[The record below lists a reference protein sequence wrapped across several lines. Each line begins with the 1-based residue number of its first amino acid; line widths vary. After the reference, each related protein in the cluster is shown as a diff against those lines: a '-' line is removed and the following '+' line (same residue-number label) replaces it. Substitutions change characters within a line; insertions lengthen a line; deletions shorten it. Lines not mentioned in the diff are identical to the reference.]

1 MSREPEAT
9 VPRDR
14 ETSREFRT
22 GSTLDALE
30 RGTYDPTEEGEGMP
44 MKASEPPASDPPA
57 PDPPESRPES
67 QAETQQPAR
76 SRPLR
81 VVVVDDH
88 PMYRDGLCQMLAGSV
103 ETEPVGEAAT
113 GEEAVE
119 TVRRLR
125 PDLVLMDLRLP
136 GMSGV
141 EATRRILDDS
151 PGLPILVLSMLDDD
165 DSVFAAMRAGA
176 RGYLLK
182 GADRDELLQAIRAAS
197 LGEVIFGASIARRV
211 MAFFAGAPMT
221 AAAAAF
227 PELTD
232 REREILER
240 IARGE
245 ANPAIARAFGLTEKT
260 VRNNVSNIL
269 NKLQV
274 ADRAGA
280 IVRARD
286 AGLGNA

>member
-1 MSREPEAT
+1 MR
-9 VPRDR
+9 RM
-14 ETSREFRT
+14 
-22 GSTLDALE
+22 DASG
-30 RGTYDPTEEGEGMP
+30 RATYDAAEQGEEHAQRDGRARAHATTAAWLRHAEGAMT
-44 MKASEPPASDPPA
+44 ASDPP
-57 PDPPESRPES
+57 S
-67 QAETQQPAR
+67 R

-88 PMYRDGLCQMLAGSV
+88 PMYRDGLRQMLATSA

-113 GEEAVE
+113 GEDAVE

-141 EATRRILDDS
+141 EATRRILEDV
-151 PGLPILVLSMLDDD
+151 PGLPIVVLSMLDDD

-211 MAFFAGAPMT
+211 MAFFAGAPIA

-227 PELTD
+227 PELTE

-245 ANPAIARAFGLTEKT
+245 ANAAIARSFGLTEKT
-260 VRNNVSNIL
+260 VRNHVSNIL

>member
-1 MSREPEAT
+1 
-9 VPRDR
+9 
-14 ETSREFRT
+14 
-22 GSTLDALE
+22 
-30 RGTYDPTEEGEGMP
+30 
-44 MKASEPPASDPPA
+44 
-57 PDPPESRPES
+57 
-67 QAETQQPAR
+67 
-76 SRPLR
+76 
-81 VVVVDDH
+81 
-88 PMYRDGLCQMLAGSV
+88 
-103 ETEPVGEAAT
+103 
-113 GEEAVE
+113 
-119 TVRRLR
+119 
-125 PDLVLMDLRLP
+125 MDLRLP

-141 EATRRILDDS
+141 EATRRILDDF
-151 PGLPILVLSMLDDD
+151 PALPILVLSMLDDD
-165 DSVFAAMRAGA
+165 DSVFAAIRAGA

-245 ANPAIARAFGLTEKT
+245 ANTAIARDFGLTEKT

>member
-1 MSREPEAT
+1 MTAPEEAT
-9 VPRDR
+9 
-14 ETSREFRT
+14 
-22 GSTLDALE
+22 
-30 RGTYDPTEEGEGMP
+30 
-44 MKASEPPASDPPA
+44 PA
-57 PDPPESRPES
+57 
-67 QAETQQPAR
+67 AR
-76 SRPLR
+76 AARPLR
-81 VVVVDDH
+81 IVVVDDH
-88 PMYRDGLCQMLAGSV
+88 PMYRDGLRQMLANSP

-113 GEEAVE
+113 GEDAV
-119 TVRRLR
+119 VIVARLQ

-141 EATRRILDDS
+141 EATRRILDET

-182 GADRDELLQAIRAAS
+182 GVDRDELLQAIRAAS

-211 MAFFAGAPMT
+211 MAFFAGAPIV

-227 PELTD
+227 PELTE

-245 ANPAIARAFGLTEKT
+245 ANVAIASGFGLTEKT
-260 VRNNVSNIL
+260 VRNHVSNIL

>member
-1 MSREPEAT
+1 MGRPG
-9 VPRDR
+9 RR
-14 ETSREFRT
+14 M
-22 GSTLDALE
+22 DALE
-30 RGTYDPTEEGEGMP
+30 SATYDPPEEREGSP
-44 MKASEPPASDPPA
+44 MTAPEPPGFDPPASQPA
-57 PDPPESRPES
+57 SDPPESRPES
-67 QAETQQPAR
+67 QPPAR

-88 PMYRDGLCQMLAGSV
+88 PMYRDGLRQMLATSA
-103 ETEPVGEAAT
+103 ETEP
-113 GEEAVE
+113 
-119 TVRRLR
+119 
-125 PDLVLMDLRLP
+125 
-136 GMSGV
+136 
-141 EATRRILDDS
+141 
-151 PGLPILVLSMLDDD
+151 
-165 DSVFAAMRAGA
+165 
-176 RGYLLK
+176 
-182 GADRDELLQAIRAAS
+182 

-245 ANPAIARAFGLTEKT
+245 ANTAIARDFGLTEKT

>member
-1 MSREPEAT
+1 
-9 VPRDR
+9 
-14 ETSREFRT
+14 
-22 GSTLDALE
+22 
-30 RGTYDPTEEGEGMP
+30 
-44 MKASEPPASDPPA
+44 
-57 PDPPESRPES
+57 
-67 QAETQQPAR
+67 
-76 SRPLR
+76 
-81 VVVVDDH
+81 
-88 PMYRDGLCQMLAGSV
+88 
-103 ETEPVGEAAT
+103 
-113 GEEAVE
+113 
-119 TVRRLR
+119 
-125 PDLVLMDLRLP
+125 
-136 GMSGV
+136 MSGV
-141 EATRRILDDS
+141 EATRRILDDF
-151 PGLPILVLSMLDDD
+151 PALPILVLSMLDDD
-165 DSVFAAMRAGA
+165 DSVFAAIRAGA

-245 ANPAIARAFGLTEKT
+245 ANTAIARDFGLTEKT

>member
-1 MSREPEAT
+1 MTTAEPAA
-9 VPRDR
+9 
-14 ETSREFRT
+14 
-22 GSTLDALE
+22 G
-30 RGTYDPTEEGEGMP
+30 
-44 MKASEPPASDPPA
+44 
-57 PDPPESRPES
+57 
-67 QAETQQPAR
+67 
-76 SRPLR
+76 RPLR

-88 PMYRDGLCQMLAGSV
+88 PMYRDGLLQMLANSA

-113 GEEAVE
+113 GEDAVE
-119 TVRRLR
+119 MVGRLR

-141 EATRRILDDS
+141 EATRRILEDA

-182 GADRDELLQAIRAAS
+182 GVDRDELLQAIRAAS

-211 MAFFAGAPMT
+211 MAFFAGAPMA

-227 PELTD
+227 PELTE

-245 ANPAIARAFGLTEKT
+245 TNPAIARGFGLTEKT
-260 VRNNVSNIL
+260 VRNHVSNIL